1 MNQQCEK
8 DEQFDLIIDEKL
20 SSQEQSTSTQ
30 SKQSHANLAMLQ
42 DNTKNF
48 KLKRT
53 QSTNKLQFKGSLL
66 QLNHIPPQRRG
77 SQSCIEPIQVIEE
90 ECHQIGKP
98 NLYNVFW
105 YDENIDNKYEIIV
118 QATQDILISDFIA
131 LVIKE
136 FNLQH
141 DYIHSPFTEDGSLLY
156 ELYVPKKKNGKPNED
171 YPAFAD
177 KTQLSKTNLTQFAL
191 KVSKLESHYISSFAK
206 QGQHVQEST
215 TKNNDQNTGDEKS
228 FWQKFFFCCNID
240 I

>member
-30 SKQSHANLAMLQ
+30 SKQSNANLAMLQ
-42 DNTKNF
+42 DNSKNF

-53 QSTNKLQFKGSLL
+53 QRSLL

-77 SQSCIEPIQVIEE
+77 SQSCIEPIQVIQE
-90 ECHQIGKP
+90 ECYQIGKP
-98 NLYNVFW
+98 NLFNVFW
-105 YDENIDNKYEIIV
+105 YDDNIDNKYEIIV
-118 QATQDILISDFIA
+118 QATQDTLISDFIA

-156 ELYVPKKKNGKPNED
+156 ELYVPKKKSGKPNED
-171 YPAFAD
+171 YPAFSD
-177 KTQLSKTNLTQFAL
+177 KIQLSKTNLTQFAL
-191 KVSKLESHYISSFAK
+191 KVSKLQSHYISSFAT
-206 QGQHVQEST
+206 QGQNVQLSM
-215 TKNNDQNTGDEKS
+215 TKNNDQNAGDEKS
-228 FWQKFFFCCNID
+228 IWQKFFFCCNFD